1 MKKIII
7 LLLVISLLLGC
18 TNNTPQVDN
27 NYPDINEIVKD
38 TNTIDTNSIISDT
51 NQIITPVVPKL
62 DINYINTKDLDVSIP
77 GFDSK
82 IEDYEYTPDDP
93 I

>member
-7 LLLVISLLLGC
+7 LLLAISLLLGC
-18 TNNTPQVDN
+18 TNNTQQLDN

-38 TNTIDTNSIISDT
+38 NNTIDTNSIIPDT
-51 NQIITPVVPKL
+51 NKIISPVVPKL
-62 DINYINTKDLDVSIP
+62 DINYVNIKDLDIQTP
-77 GFDSK
+77 GTDYQ
-82 IEDYEYTPDDP
+82 IENYEYTPDAP